1 MREVL
6 PLLPMLLFRRK
17 RTDPRVVLYALYL
30 YFLGLSFRGVSRAL
44 EPFGEGR
51 SHMAV
56 WNWVQRY
63 EPRRVFGATRVR
75 AFLIDETYVQ
85 VGSLEAWVWVAV
97 EPVHRYILGVH
108 LSRHRNMIVAEQFLM
123 GLVEKYGKH
132 VVYSD
137 GGPWYPEA
145 CASLRLEHRLHSP
158 YEKSL
163 IERANEYLKD
173 RIEEFDDYYPCTKD
187 GCDLDHVRNWLNLFV
202 DMHYARRM
210 HMTFSELTRFL
221 GGDIP

>member
-1 MREVL
+1 MREVV
-6 PLLPMLLFRRK
+6 PLLLMLLFQRK

-44 EPFGEGR
+44 EPFDEGR
-51 SHMAV
+51 SHTAV

-63 EPRRVFGATRVR
+63 EPRKVFEVKRVQ

-85 VGSLEAWVWVAV
+85 VGSFEAWVWVAV

-108 LSRHRNMIVAEQFLM
+108 LSRHRNMIVAELFLK

-132 VVYSD
+132 TVYSD

-145 CASLRLEHRLHSP
+145 CASLGLEHRLHSD

-173 RIEEFDDYYPCTKD
+173 RIEEFDDYYPCMKPD
-187 GCDLDHVRNWLNLFV
+187 CDLGHVRNWLNLFV
-202 DMHYARRM
+202 DMHYARRR
-210 HMTFSELTRFL
+210 HMRFGELARFL
-221 GGDIP
+221 GGDTP